1 MPRISADNNTLVANA
16 AEGSSQPILVNTE
29 LVNENKLW

>member
-1 MPRISADNNTLVANA
+1 LVAIA